1 LGYDSFGF
9 IIPLKQYFSKIGT
22 RETFVYQNFSL
33 GKITKVDLQ
42 NPLKIVLFYEN
53 FNTVV
58 TLDNQLNEIQK
69 SIFPKV
75 QFLLPQ
81 LLASLR
87 KINFDIQ

>member
-1 LGYDSFGF
+1 MQIVLVWFFGF
-9 IIPLKQYFSKIGT
+9 IIPLKTIFFLKSA

-75 QFLLPQ
+75 QFLL
-81 LLASLR
+81 
-87 KINFDIQ
+87 